1 MVIMRKHFHRVRQLF
16 LGFILATSSC
26 AQFAA
31 DSDNDPTP
39 QNAAWIALSITNGK
53 AVGNLNLIAGQ
64 EYIFDRITLAVDNR
78 SAKDNLDALDW
89 LRRQSSFSVLN
100 WDGVRESRA
109 HWRNY
114 RESRTD
120 ADLYSHVFEVP
131 RYGATRLLGTDG
143 LSLSDFPS
151 SAQRVS
157 RDETN

>member
-1 MVIMRKHFHRVRQLF
+1 MVIMRKHFHRVRQWF

-39 QNAAWIALSITNGK
+39 QNAAWIALSIANGK
-53 AVGNLNLIAGQ
+53 AVGNLSLIAGQ
-64 EYIFDRITLAVDNR
+64 EDIFDRITLAVDNR

-89 LRRQSSFSVLN
+89 LRRQSSFNVLN
-100 WDGVRESRA
+100 WNGVRESRA

-114 RESRTD
+114 RKSRTD

-151 SAQRVS
+151 SAQRVA
-157 RDETN
+157 RDKTN